1 MPTMRFY
8 SKYMGKLLKVISFV
22 YMKVLG
28 IKECLDSKVLFSWFL
43 LLKYEIVQLDTTL
56 IWTVHNNE
64 KGSSRS
70 CYGGVSTQRKFPQR
84 R

>member
-1 MPTMRFY
+1 MRFY
-8 SKYMGKLLKVISFV
+8 SQYMGKLLKFVPFV
-22 YMKVLG
+22 YIEALG
-28 IKECLDSKVLFSWFL
+28 IKEFSDSVILFSWFL

-56 IWTVHNNE
+56 IWSVDGNE

-70 CYGGVSTQRKFPQR
+70 CYSGVSTQRKFPQR